1 MLRVSNLQKA
11 FSNKTVIKNVSFTVK
26 PGEIV
31 GLLGPNGAGK
41 TTTFN
46 MVTGIVEPD
55 SGNIFYNDIHIKQ
68 NMLDYKKNIG
78 FVSDSSPLYE
88 NLTGRE
94 FVEFLSKLW
103 KVEKRTYKKRTE
115 ELAERFR
122 MHEKLDDF
130 IKTYSNG
137 MKQKIYLIGILI
149 YQPRLLILDEPFNAL
164 DPTSIKEMKDFFFSY
179 VKEGNSII
187 FSSHILDIV
196 ESVCTRLVIL
206 NKGQVIVDQPIEDFV
221 GEQRTEVKSNLESSF
236 LKVTENHMNHH

>member
-78 FVSDSSPLYE
+78 
-88 NLTGRE
+88 
-94 FVEFLSKLW
+94 
-103 KVEKRTYKKRTE
+103 
-115 ELAERFR
+115 
-122 MHEKLDDF
+122 LDR
-130 IKTYSNG
+130 K
-137 MKQKIYLIGILI
+137 
-149 YQPRLLILDEPFNAL
+149 
-164 DPTSIKEMKDFFFSY
+164 
-179 VKEGNSII
+179 
-187 FSSHILDIV
+187 
-196 ESVCTRLVIL
+196 SVV
-206 NKGQVIVDQPIEDFV
+206 
-221 GEQRTEVKSNLESSF
+221 
-236 LKVTENHMNHH
+236 

>member
-1 MLRVSNLQKA
+1 
-11 FSNKTVIKNVSFTVK
+11 
-26 PGEIV
+26 
-31 GLLGPNGAGK
+31 
-41 TTTFN
+41 
-46 MVTGIVEPD
+46 
-55 SGNIFYNDIHIKQ
+55 
-68 NMLDYKKNIG
+68 
-78 FVSDSSPLYE
+78 
-88 NLTGRE
+88 
-94 FVEFLSKLW
+94 
-103 KVEKRTYKKRTE
+103 
-115 ELAERFR
+115 

-164 DPTSIKEMKDFFFSY
+164 DPTSIKEMKDFFLSY